1 MKFGWPE
8 HPKKIRNSFLKNFDR
23 KQRGGRGY
31 RPCRPNL
38 QTMFPSKIFP
48 PTGGLISMP
57 ISSHTATSTFASS
70 VFVIIPSPFKSYI
83 RNVLKVRQRISSA
96 HKWLLLSCI
105 TNSVFPFLFRV
116 GVWRGILWS
125 PERTFFIV
133 SKVHH
138 TSTKFGRKIK
148 QFHYIKTKTIV

>member
-1 MKFGWPE
+1 MTRPPQESSQLVSWKKFGP
-8 HPKKIRNSFLKNFDR
+8 
-23 KQRGGRGY
+23 QTTGGRGY
-31 RPCRPNL
+31 CPCRPNL
-38 QTMFPSKIFP
+38 HNKFPLTIFP

-57 ISSHTATSTFASS
+57 ISSHTATSTLASS

-83 RNVLKVRQRISSA
+83 RNVLKVRRRISSA
-96 HKWLLLSCI
+96 HTWLLLSCF

-148 QFHYIKTKTIV
+148 QFHYIKAKTIA

>member
-8 HPKKIRNSFLKNFDR
+8 PPKKIRNSFLKNFDR

-83 RNVLKVRQRISSA
+83 RNVLKVRRRISSA
-96 HKWLLLSCI
+96 HKWLLLSCF

-125 PERTFFIV
+125 PERTFFRV
-133 SKVHH
+133 SQVHH
-138 TSTKFGRKIK
+138 TSTKFGRNLQAISLS
-148 QFHYIKTKTIV
+148 IDKTIV